1 MNFQEKLKEQTKELH
16 DKSENH
22 VFHTRL
28 LDGSLPDLKY
38 FVYLHNMFPIVS
50 YIERR
55 MNLNGELIR
64 SPLMH
69 NDIMRYSKNGCVIE
83 GKDFHYFDWVSQI
96 GITNDKWLPAILY
109 VEWLKDAYGGQII
122 APKVKF
128 NSALKFN
135 DAKNVIS
142 SVRSYLQEIK
152 PEDENTFI
160 HEVNK
165 VYENHIILL
174 DKIMSV

>member
-16 DKSENH
+16 DKAENH
-22 VFHTRL
+22 IFHKKL
-28 LDGSLPDLKY
+28 MEGSLPDLKY

-55 MNLNGELIR
+55 MNLSGELIR

-69 NDIMRYSKNGCVIE
+69 TDIMRYSKSGCVIE
-83 GKDFHYFDWVSQI
+83 GKDFVYFDWVCEI
-96 GITNDKWLPAILY
+96 GTKEDKWLPAILY
-109 VEWLKDAYGGQII
+109 VEWLKDVYGGQIL

-135 DAKNVIS
+135 NPQSVASSIRTILSNVEES
-142 SVRSYLQEIK
+142 DQ
-152 PEDENTFI
+152 DDFI
-160 HEVNK
+160 IEVNK
-165 VYENHIILL
+165 VYENHIKLL
-174 DKIMSV
+174 DKIMA